1 MESAEA
7 ALLALSDRNR
17 LKLLRL
23 LLSQPFSVGE
33 LTRISGLG
41 PSLVSHHL
49 SVLARHGWI
58 EGQRNGRR
66 RIYRADSS
74 FLALAPLAQWIKR
87 QIDLPE
93 NWPGDQPEPVAA
105 TSGRSDQDLEDY
117 LL

>member
-23 LLSQPFSVGE
+23 LLAQPFSVSE

-41 PSLVSHHL
+41 QSLVSHHL
-49 SVLARHGWI
+49 SVLARNGWI
-58 EGQRNGRR
+58 EGQRDGRR
-66 RIYRADSS
+66 RIYHAGSS
-74 FLALAPLAQWIKR
+74 FNALAPLAQWIKR
-87 QIDLPE
+87 QIALPDHWRQSDLE
-93 NWPGDQPEPVAA
+93 AVTTG
-105 TSGRSDQDLEDY
+105 GRGGDQDLEDY